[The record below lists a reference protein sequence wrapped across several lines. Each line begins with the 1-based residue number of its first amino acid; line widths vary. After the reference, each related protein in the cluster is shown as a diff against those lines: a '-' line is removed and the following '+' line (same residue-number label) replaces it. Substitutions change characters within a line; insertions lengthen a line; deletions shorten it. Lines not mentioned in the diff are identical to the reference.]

1 MSVDAV
7 GSAGF
12 TGWSD
17 ERGIL
22 VSGSLFDGPI
32 WQPAAHG
39 AGADC
44 YQDSRIT
51 RPGTGEVRV
60 FVSSDNWSVD
70 KPVAG
75 DGAITLAV
83 YGMQAQSVDALG
95 QPTGLT
101 EIADC
106 VTTASSELDALA
118 AAVSEI
124 RWGKQQN
131 LPEYCFYA
139 RNAGD

>member
-60 FVSSDNWSVD
+60 FVSSDDWSVD

-83 YGMQAQSVDALG
+83 YGMQAQSVA
-95 QPTGLT
+95 
-101 EIADC
+101 
-106 VTTASSELDALA
+106 
-118 AAVSEI
+118 EI